1 MTAHRRIAA
10 LVGAAPLLLT
20 VWAAWPAAAQ
30 GAQDGAAAPA
40 KSSTIVSSTTA
51 ESPAGVTSERGEA
64 VSSEDSVLDDRAS
77 TALPL
82 VAGGAAGVLIT
93 GGAAFTL
100 RRRR

>member
-10 LVGAAPLLLT
+10 LVGVAPLLLT
-20 VWAAWPAAAQ
+20 VWAACPAIAQ
-30 GAQDGAAAPA
+30 GAPEGATPG
-40 KSSTIVSSTTA
+40 KSSTIITSTSA
-51 ESPAGVTSERGEA
+51 ESPISVTSGHGES
-64 VSSEDSVLDDRAS
+64 VSSEESLVEDRAS

-93 GGAAFTL
+93 AGAASTL

>member
-1 MTAHRRIAA
+1 MTAQRRTAA
-10 LVGAAPLLLT
+10 LVTAAPLLLT
-20 VWAAWPAAAQ
+20 LWAAWPAAAH
-30 GAQDGAAAPA
+30 GTPEGAAPA
-40 KSSTIVSSTTA
+40 KSSTIVTSTPA
-51 ESPAGVTSERGEA
+51 ESPADVTSGRGEA
-64 VSSEDSVLDDRAS
+64 VSSEDSVIGDRAS